1 MNEQYSP
8 TGFRVLPTVVKHLLI
23 INVLM
28 FVATFTLERFNI
40 DLTDILGLHFFKAT
54 DFRVYQLI
62 TYMFMHANFGHLFF
76 NMFAL
81 WMFGNTLENIW
92 GSQRFLLFYM
102 VCGIGAGLCQELV
115 QYIQFQ
121 YYSIS
126 DDVLNTVINEGGK
139 LIRSGKN
146 WKGELGEINRIV
158 NVATVGASGA
168 IYGLLLAFGMMFPN
182 SMIYLYFLF
191 PIKAK
196 WFVIGYAV
204 IELVSGLSGG
214 SNVAHFA
221 HLGGMLFGLILIL
234 YWKKNGLSGPNF
246 DLKKWKGWFWSKKEK
261 MGKKK
266 MKYTRYEEV
275 KDEVPR
281 NDGEYN
287 RQRAEKER
295 DVDALLDKIAKNGY
309 GSLTQEEKEFL
320 FKNSK

>member
-28 FVATFTLERFNI
+28 FLATFTLERFNI

-115 QYIQFQ
+115 QYIQ
-121 YYSIS
+121 YTT
-126 DDVLNTVINEGGK
+126 VLADYATVNTGGQIIPMSSY
-139 LIRSGKN
+139 LN
-146 WKGELGEINRIV
+146 MMN
-158 NVATVGASGA
+158 TVGASGA

-246 DLKKWKGWFWSKKEK
+246 DLKKWKGWFWSRKEK

>member
-8 TGFRVLPTVVKHLLI
+8 TGFRVLPTVVKNLLI

-28 FVATFTLERFNI
+28 FLATVTFERFNI
-40 DLTDILGLHFFKAT
+40 DLTDWLGLHFFKAS
-54 DFRVYQLI
+54 DFRIFQFV

-102 VCGIGAGLCQELV
+102 VCGLGAGLCQELV
-115 QYIQFQ
+115 QYIQ
-121 YYSIS
+121 YTTTLADYATVNTGGRIITMSEY
-126 DDVLNTVINEGGK
+126 LNAMT
-139 LIRSGKN
+139 
-146 WKGELGEINRIV
+146 
-158 NVATVGASGA
+158 TVGASGA
-168 IYGLLLAFGMMFPN
+168 IYGLLLAFGMMFPD
-182 SMIYLYFLF
+182 SRIYLYFLL

-204 IELVSGLSGG
+204 LELFSGLTGG
-214 SNVAHFA
+214 DNVAHFA
-221 HLGGMLFGLILIL
+221 HLGGMLFGLLLIL
-234 YWKKNGLSGPNF
+234 YWRKHGLQGPNF
-246 DLKKWKGWFWSKKEK
+246 DLKKWKGWFWGMKEK
-261 MGKKK
+261 MGRNR

-281 NDGEYN
+281 NDGDYN
-287 RQRAEKER
+287 HQKAERER
-295 DVDALLDKIAKNGY
+295 NVDAILDKVSKSGY
-309 GSLTQEEKEFL
+309 QSLTDEEKEFL